1 MVWEANLTDSL
12 TNLDGVDK
20 MRQRILIVD
29 DETSIQELIKFNLEQ
44 AGFETEV
51 ANDGIEAIEKFES
64 YKPDLIVLDLMLPGK
79 DGYDVCKEIRRNSNV
94 PIIMLTAKETELERV
109 LGLEL
114 GADDYIT
121 KPFSPLELVAR
132 IKAVLRRASTQDDP
146 EENEY
151 QVGNISLQV
160 DTREVRVDGNLVELT
175 RKEFD
180 LLHIFMKNV
189 NKVLTREVLLQKVW
203 GYEYEGE
210 TRTVDVHIR
219 HLRRKLGPEGET
231 RIETIH
237 GVGYKL
243 RGN

>member
-1 MVWEANLTDSL
+1 M
-12 TNLDGVDK
+12 K
-20 MRQRILIVD
+20 QRILVVD
-29 DETSIQELIKFNLEQ
+29 DEVTIQELIRFNLEQ
-44 AGFETEV
+44 SGFEVEI
-51 ANDGIEAIEKFES
+51 ASDGNEALEKFEAN
-64 YKPDLIVLDLMLPGK
+64 KPDLIVLDVMLPGK
-79 DGYDVCKEIRRNSNV
+79 DGYDVCKAIRKTSNT

-132 IKAVLRRASTQDDP
+132 IKAVLRRSSGQ
-146 EENEY
+146 EEDTIDEFS
-151 QVGNISLQV
+151 VGSIFMKV
-160 DTREVRVDGNLVELT
+160 GTREVLVKGRPVDLT

-180 LLHIFMKNV
+180 LLHIFMQNV
-189 NKVLTREVLLQKVW
+189 GKVLTREFLLQKVW

-219 HLRRKLGPEGET
+219 HLRRKLGPEGEE

>member
-1 MVWEANLTDSL
+1 MVKQK
-12 TNLDGVDK
+12 V
-20 MRQRILIVD
+20 LIVD
-29 DETSIQELIKFNLEQ
+29 DEISIQELIRFNLEQ
-44 AGFETEV
+44 AGFDTEV
-51 ANDGIEAIEKFES
+51 ANDGIAAIEMFES
-64 YKPDLIVLDLMLPGK
+64 YRPDLIVLDLMLPGK
-79 DGYDVCKEIRRNSNV
+79 DGYDVCKEIRRTSNV

-132 IKAVLRRASTQDDP
+132 IKAVLRRASGQETHD
-146 EENEY
+146 ENEY
-151 QVGNISLQV
+151 RVGNIFLQV
-160 DTREVRVDGNLVELT
+160 DTREVKVHDKNVDLT

-180 LLHIFMKNV
+180 LLHIFMQNV
-189 NKVLTREVLLQKVW
+189 GKVLTREVLLQKVW

>member
-1 MVWEANLTDSL
+1 MI
-12 TNLDGVDK
+12 K
-20 MRQRILIVD
+20 QKILIVD
-29 DETSIQELIKFNLEQ
+29 DEPSIQELIRFNLEQ
-44 AGFETEV
+44 SGFDT
-51 ANDGIEAIEKFES
+51 AIAADGFAALEMFES

-79 DGYDVCKEIRRNSNV
+79 DGYDVCKEIRRTSNV

-114 GADDYIT
+114 GADDYMT

-132 IKAVLRRASTQDDP
+132 IKAVLRRASGQESQD
-146 EENEY
+146 ENEY
-151 QVGNISLQV
+151 KVGNIFLQV
-160 DTREVRVDGNLVELT
+160 DTREVKVGDQLVELT

-180 LLHIFMKNV
+180 LLHIFMQNV
-189 NKVLTREVLLQKVW
+189 GKVMTREVLLQKVW

-219 HLRRKLGPEGET
+219 HLRRKLGPEGES

>member
-1 MVWEANLTDSL
+1 MVM
-12 TNLDGVDK
+12 VK
-20 MRQRILIVD
+20 QKVLIVD
-29 DETSIQELIKFNLEQ
+29 DEVSIQELIRFNLEQ
-44 AGFETEV
+44 AGFDTEV
-51 ANDGIEAIEKFES
+51 AGDGLEAIEMFES
-64 YKPDLIVLDLMLPGK
+64 YKPDMIVLDLMLPGK
-79 DGYDVCKEIRRNSNV
+79 DGYDVCKEIRRTSNV

-114 GADDYIT
+114 GADDYMT

-132 IKAVLRRASTQDDP
+132 IKAVLRRASGQENQD
-146 EENEY
+146 ENEY
-151 QVGNISLQV
+151 KVGSIFLQV
-160 DTREVRVDGNLVELT
+160 DTREVKVNDESVDLT

-180 LLHIFMKNV
+180 LLHIFMQNMG
-189 NKVLTREVLLQKVW
+189 KVLTREVLLQKVW

>member
-1 MVWEANLTDSL
+1 MI
-12 TNLDGVDK
+12 K
-20 MRQRILIVD
+20 QKILIVD
-29 DETSIQELIKFNLEQ
+29 DEPSIQELIRFNLEQ
-44 AGFETEV
+44 SGFDTAV
-51 ANDGIEAIEKFES
+51 ASDGFAALEMFES

-79 DGYDVCKEIRRNSNV
+79 DGYDVCKEIRRTSNV

-114 GADDYIT
+114 GADDYMT

-132 IKAVLRRASTQDDP
+132 IKAVLRRASGQEAQD
-146 EENEY
+146 ENEY
-151 QVGNISLQV
+151 KVGNIHLQV
-160 DTREVRVDGNLVELT
+160 DTREVKVNDQLVELT

-180 LLHIFMKNV
+180 LLHIFMQNV
-189 NKVLTREVLLQKVW
+189 GKVMTREVLLQKVW

-219 HLRRKLGPEGET
+219 HLRRKLGPEGES

-243 RGN
+243 RGELT

>member
-1 MVWEANLTDSL
+1 M
-12 TNLDGVDK
+12 K
-20 MRQRILIVD
+20 QRILVVD
-29 DETSIQELIKFNLEQ
+29 DEVPIQELIKFNLEQ
-44 AGFETEV
+44 AGFEVEIADNGIV
-51 ANDGIEAIEKFES
+51 ALEKFEAN
-64 YKPDLIVLDLMLPGK
+64 KPDLIILDLMLPGK
-79 DGYDVCKEIRRNSNV
+79 DGYDVCKAIRRTSNV

-121 KPFSPLELVAR
+121 KPFSPLELIAR
-132 IKAVLRRASTQDDP
+132 IKAVLRRTSGQEDD
-146 EENEY
+146 EADEY
-151 QVGNISLQV
+151 TVGSIFMKV
-160 DTREVRVDGNLVELT
+160 GTREVLVKGKQVDLT

-180 LLHIFMKNV
+180 LLHTFMQNAG
-189 NKVLTREVLLQKVW
+189 KVLTREFLLQKVW

-219 HLRRKLGPEGET
+219 HLRRKLGPEGEE

>member
-1 MVWEANLTDSL
+1 MVKQK
-12 TNLDGVDK
+12 V
-20 MRQRILIVD
+20 LIVD
-29 DETSIQELIKFNLEQ
+29 DEVTIQELIRFNLDQ
-44 AGFETEV
+44 AGFDTEV
-51 ANDGIEAIEKFES
+51 ASDGLEAIEMFES
-64 YKPDLIVLDLMLPGK
+64 YRPDLIVLDLMLPGK
-79 DGYDVCKEIRRNSNV
+79 DGYDVCKEIRRTSNV

-114 GADDYIT
+114 GADDYMT

-132 IKAVLRRASTQDDP
+132 IKAVLRRASGQEAQD
-146 EENEY
+146 ENEY
-151 QVGNISLQV
+151 KVGNIFLQV
-160 DTREVRVDGNLVELT
+160 DTREVKVHDEPVDLT

-180 LLHIFMKNV
+180 LLHIFMQNMG
-189 NKVLTREVLLQKVW
+189 KVLTREVLLQKVW

>member
-1 MVWEANLTDSL
+1 M
-12 TNLDGVDK
+12 K
-20 MRQRILIVD
+20 QYILVVD
-29 DETSIQELIKFNLEQ
+29 DEIPIQELIKFNLEQ
-44 AGFETEV
+44 AGFEVEL
-51 ANDGIEAIEKFES
+51 AGDGNEALEKFEAK
-64 YKPDLIVLDLMLPGK
+64 KPDLIVLDLMLPGK
-79 DGYDVCKEIRRNSNV
+79 DGYDVCRAIRKTSNT

-132 IKAVLRRASTQDDP
+132 IKAVLRRSSGQEDD
-146 EENEY
+146 EIDEFT
-151 QVGNISLQV
+151 VGSIFMKV
-160 DTREVRVDGNLVELT
+160 GTREVLVKGDPVELT

-180 LLHIFMKNV
+180 LLHIFMQNAG
-189 NKVLTREVLLQKVW
+189 KVLTREFLLQKVW

-219 HLRRKLGPEGET
+219 HLRRKLGPEGED

>member
-1 MVWEANLTDSL
+1 MVKQK
-12 TNLDGVDK
+12 V
-20 MRQRILIVD
+20 LIVD
-29 DETSIQELIKFNLEQ
+29 DEVSIQELIRFNLEQ
-44 AGFETEV
+44 SGFDTEV
-51 ANDGIEAIEKFES
+51 ANDGIAAIEMFES
-64 YKPDLIVLDLMLPGK
+64 YRPDLIVLDLMLPGK
-79 DGYDVCKEIRRNSNV
+79 DGYDVCKEIRRSSNV

-132 IKAVLRRASTQDDP
+132 IKAVLRRASGQETHD
-146 EENEY
+146 ENEY
-151 QVGNISLQV
+151 RVGNIFLQV
-160 DTREVRVDGNLVELT
+160 DTREVKVHDKSVDLT

-180 LLHIFMKNV
+180 LLHIFMQNV
-189 NKVLTREVLLQKVW
+189 GKVLTREVLLQKVW

>member
-1 MVWEANLTDSL
+1 MVKQK
-12 TNLDGVDK
+12 V
-20 MRQRILIVD
+20 LIVD
-29 DETSIQELIKFNLEQ
+29 DEVSIQELIRFNLEQ
-44 AGFETEV
+44 SGFDTEV
-51 ANDGIEAIEKFES
+51 ANDGIAAIEMFES
-64 YKPDLIVLDLMLPGK
+64 YRPDLIVLDLMLPGK
-79 DGYDVCKEIRRNSNV
+79 DGYDVCKEIRRTSNV

-132 IKAVLRRASTQDDP
+132 IKAVLRRASGQETHD
-146 EENEY
+146 ENEY
-151 QVGNISLQV
+151 RVGNIFLQV
-160 DTREVRVDGNLVELT
+160 DTREVKVHDKSVDLT

-180 LLHIFMKNV
+180 LLHIFMQNV
-189 NKVLTREVLLQKVW
+189 GKVLTREVLLQKVW

>member
-1 MVWEANLTDSL
+1 MDLPI
-12 TNLDGVDK
+12 NLDGVIIMVK
-20 MRQRILIVD
+20 QKVLIVD
-29 DETSIQELIKFNLEQ
+29 DELSIQELIRFNLEQ
-44 AGFETEV
+44 SGFETET
-51 ANDGIEAIEKFES
+51 ANDGLAAIEKFEAFR
-64 YKPDLIVLDLMLPGK
+64 PDLIVLDLMLPGK
-79 DGYDVCKEIRRNSNV
+79 DGYDVCKDIRRISNV

-114 GADDYIT
+114 GADDYMT

-132 IKAVLRRASTQDDP
+132 IKAVLRRASGQEVHD
-146 EENEY
+146 ENEY
-151 QVGNISLQV
+151 KVGNIYLQV
-160 DTREVRVDGNLVELT
+160 DTREVKVHDRSIDLT

-180 LLHIFMKNV
+180 LLHIFMQNIG
-189 NKVLTREVLLQKVW
+189 KVLTREVLLQKVW

>member
-1 MVWEANLTDSL
+1 
-12 TNLDGVDK
+12 

-29 DETSIQELIKFNLEQ
+29 DETSIQELIRFNLEQ

-51 ANDGIEAIEKFES
+51 ASDGLEALEKFEA

-79 DGYDVCKEIRRNSNV
+79 DGYDVCKDIRRNSNV

-132 IKAVLRRASTQDDP
+132 IKAVLRRASTQDTP
-146 EENEY
+146 EEDEY
-151 QVGNISLQV
+151 QVGSINLQV
-160 DTREVRVDGNLVELT
+160 DTREVKVDGNQVDLT

-180 LLHIFMKNV
+180 LLHIFMQNV

>member
-1 MVWEANLTDSL
+1 MVKQK
-12 TNLDGVDK
+12 V
-20 MRQRILIVD
+20 LIVD
-29 DETSIQELIKFNLEQ
+29 DEVSIQELIRFNLEQ
-44 AGFETEV
+44 AGFDTEV
-51 ANDGIEAIEKFES
+51 AGDGLEAIEMFES
-64 YKPDLIVLDLMLPGK
+64 YKPDMIVLDLMLPGK
-79 DGYDVCKEIRRNSNV
+79 DGYDVCKEIRRTSNV

-114 GADDYIT
+114 GADDYMT

-132 IKAVLRRASTQDDP
+132 IKAVLRRASGQENQD
-146 EENEY
+146 ENEY
-151 QVGNISLQV
+151 KVGSIFLQV
-160 DTREVRVDGNLVELT
+160 DTREVKVNDESVDLT

-180 LLHIFMKNV
+180 LLHIFMQNMG
-189 NKVLTREVLLQKVW
+189 KVLTREVLLQKVW

-231 RIETIH
+231 RIDTIH

>member
-1 MVWEANLTDSL
+1 MVKQK
-12 TNLDGVDK
+12 V
-20 MRQRILIVD
+20 LIVD
-29 DETSIQELIKFNLEQ
+29 DEISIQELIRFNLEQ
-44 AGFETEV
+44 AGFDTEV
-51 ANDGIEAIEKFES
+51 ANDGIVTIEMFES
-64 YKPDLIVLDLMLPGK
+64 YRPDLIVLDLMLPGK
-79 DGYDVCKEIRRNSNV
+79 DGYDVCKEIRRTSNV

-132 IKAVLRRASTQDDP
+132 IKAVLRRASGQETHD
-146 EENEY
+146 ENEY
-151 QVGNISLQV
+151 RVGNIFLQV
-160 DTREVRVDGNLVELT
+160 DTREVKVQDKNVDLT

-180 LLHIFMKNV
+180 LLHIFMQNV
-189 NKVLTREVLLQKVW
+189 GKVLTREVLLQKVW

>member
-1 MVWEANLTDSL
+1 M
-12 TNLDGVDK
+12 K
-20 MRQRILIVD
+20 QRILVVD
-29 DETSIQELIKFNLEQ
+29 DEVPIQELIKFNLEQ
-44 AGFETEV
+44 AGFEVEIADNGIV
-51 ANDGIEAIEKFES
+51 ALEMFEAN
-64 YKPDLIVLDLMLPGK
+64 KPDLIILDLMLPGK
-79 DGYDVCKEIRRNSNV
+79 DGYDVCKAIRRTSNV

-121 KPFSPLELVAR
+121 KPFSPLELIAR
-132 IKAVLRRASTQDDP
+132 IKAVLRRSSGQEDD
-146 EENEY
+146 EADEY
-151 QVGNISLQV
+151 TVGSIFMKV
-160 DTREVRVDGNLVELT
+160 GTREVLVKGKQVDLT

-180 LLHIFMKNV
+180 LLHTFMQNAG
-189 NKVLTREVLLQKVW
+189 KVLTREFLLQKVW

-219 HLRRKLGPEGET
+219 HLRRKLGPEGEE

>member
-1 MVWEANLTDSL
+1 
-12 TNLDGVDK
+12 

-51 ANDGIEAIEKFES
+51 ASDGLSALEKFES
-64 YKPDLIVLDLMLPGK
+64 YKPDLVVLDLMLPGK
-79 DGYDVCKEIRRNSNV
+79 DGYDVCKDIRRHSNV

-132 IKAVLRRASTQDDP
+132 IKAVLRRASNQETP
-146 EENEY
+146 EEDEY
-151 QVGNISLQV
+151 QVGNIYLRV
-160 DTREVRVDGNLVELT
+160 DTREVKVDGKEVDLT
-175 RKEFD
+175 CKEFD
-180 LLHIFMKNV
+180 LLHIFMQNV

>member
-1 MVWEANLTDSL
+1 M
-12 TNLDGVDK
+12 K
-20 MRQRILIVD
+20 QRILVVD
-29 DETSIQELIKFNLEQ
+29 DEVPIQELIKFNLEQ
-44 AGFETEV
+44 AGFDVEV
-51 ANDGIEAIEKFES
+51 AGDGIQAIEMFERN
-64 YKPDLIVLDLMLPGK
+64 KPDLIVLDLMLPGK
-79 DGYDVCKEIRRNSNV
+79 DGYDVCKAIRKTSNT

-132 IKAVLRRASTQDDP
+132 IKAVLRRSSGQEDDDID
-146 EENEY
+146 EF
-151 QVGNISLQV
+151 QVGSIFMKV
-160 DTREVRVDGNLVELT
+160 DTREVKVNGELIELT

-180 LLHIFMKNV
+180 LLHIFLLNV
-189 NKVLTREVLLQKVW
+189 GKVLTREFLLQKVW

-219 HLRRKLGPEGET
+219 HLRRKLGPEGEE

>member
-1 MVWEANLTDSL
+1 M
-12 TNLDGVDK
+12 K
-20 MRQRILIVD
+20 QRILVVD
-29 DETSIQELIKFNLEQ
+29 DERPIQELIKFNLEQ
-44 AGFETEV
+44 AGFEVELAGDGLV
-51 ANDGIEAIEKFES
+51 ALEKFEEI
-64 YKPDLIVLDLMLPGK
+64 KPDLIVLDLMLPGK
-79 DGYDVCKEIRRNSNV
+79 DGYDVCKAIRRTSNT

-132 IKAVLRRASTQDDP
+132 IKAVLRRTGVQ
-146 EENEY
+146 EEEEIDEFT
-151 QVGNISLQV
+151 VGSIYMRV
-160 DTREVRVDGNLVELT
+160 ETREVLSKDVQVDLT

-180 LLHIFMKNV
+180 LLHTFLQNV
-189 NKVLTREVLLQKVW
+189 NKVLTREFLLQKVW

-219 HLRRKLGPEGET
+219 HLRRKLGPEGEE

>member
-1 MVWEANLTDSL
+1 MVKQK
-12 TNLDGVDK
+12 V
-20 MRQRILIVD
+20 LIVD
-29 DETSIQELIKFNLEQ
+29 DEVSIQELIRFNLEQ
-44 AGFETEV
+44 AGFDTEV
-51 ANDGIEAIEKFES
+51 AGDGLEAIEKFES

-79 DGYDVCKEIRRNSNV
+79 DGYDVCKEIRRTSNV

-114 GADDYIT
+114 GADDYMT

-132 IKAVLRRASTQDDP
+132 IKAVLRRASGQENQD
-146 EENEY
+146 ENEY
-151 QVGNISLQV
+151 KVGSIFLQV
-160 DTREVRVDGNLVELT
+160 DTREVKVNDQPVDLT

-180 LLHIFMKNV
+180 LLHIFMQNMG
-189 NKVLTREVLLQKVW
+189 KVLTREVLLQKVW

>member
-1 MVWEANLTDSL
+1 
-12 TNLDGVDK
+12 

>member
-1 MVWEANLTDSL
+1 MI
-12 TNLDGVDK
+12 K
-20 MRQRILIVD
+20 QKILIVD
-29 DETSIQELIKFNLEQ
+29 DEVSIQELIRFNLEQ

-51 ANDGIEAIEKFES
+51 AGDGIAAVEMFES
-64 YKPDLIVLDLMLPGK
+64 YRPDLIVLDLMLPGK
-79 DGYDVCKEIRRNSNV
+79 DGYDVCKEIRRTSNV

-132 IKAVLRRASTQDDP
+132 IKAVLRRASTQETHD
-146 EENEY
+146 ENEY
-151 QVGNISLQV
+151 RVGNIFLEV
-160 DTREVRVDGNLVELT
+160 DTREVKVQGDNVDLT

-180 LLHIFMKNV
+180 LLHIFMQEV
-189 NKVLTREVLLQKVW
+189 GKVLTREVLLQKVW

-219 HLRRKLGPEGET
+219 HLRRKLGPEGEA

>member
-1 MVWEANLTDSL
+1 MI
-12 TNLDGVDK
+12 K
-20 MRQRILIVD
+20 QKILIVD
-29 DETSIQELIKFNLEQ
+29 DEPSIQELIRFNLEQ
-44 AGFETEV
+44 SGFDTAV
-51 ANDGIEAIEKFES
+51 ASDGFAALEMFES

-79 DGYDVCKEIRRNSNV
+79 DGYDVCKEIRRTSNV

-114 GADDYIT
+114 GADDYMT

-132 IKAVLRRASTQDDP
+132 IKAVLRRASGQEAQD
-146 EENEY
+146 ENEY
-151 QVGNISLQV
+151 KVGNIHLQV
-160 DTREVRVDGNLVELT
+160 DTREVKVNDQLVELT

-180 LLHIFMKNV
+180 LLHIFMQNV
-189 NKVLTREVLLQKVW
+189 GKVMTREVLLQKVW

-219 HLRRKLGPEGET
+219 HLRRKLGPEGES

-237 GVGYKL
+237 GVGNKL

>member
-1 MVWEANLTDSL
+1 
-12 TNLDGVDK
+12 
-20 MRQRILIVD
+20 MRQRILVVD
-29 DETSIQELIKFNLEQ
+29 DEVPIQELIKFNLEQ
-44 AGFETEV
+44 AGFEVKV
-51 ANDGIEAIEKFES
+51 AGDGNEALERFES
-64 YKPDLIVLDLMLPGK
+64 DKPDLVVLDLMLPGK
-79 DGYDVCKEIRRNSNV
+79 DGWDVCKAIRRNSNT

-132 IKAVLRRASTQDDP
+132 IKAVLRRAAGQDTQQ
-146 EENEY
+146 EEEFL
-151 QVGNISLQV
+151 VGNISMRV
-160 DTREVRVDGNLVELT
+160 ETREVKVKGESVDLT

-180 LLHIFMKNV
+180 LLHVFLMNV
-189 NKVLTREVLLQKVW
+189 GKVLTREYLLQKVW

-219 HLRRKLGPEGET
+219 HLRRKLGPEGED

>member
-1 MVWEANLTDSL
+1 MI
-12 TNLDGVDK
+12 K
-20 MRQRILIVD
+20 QKILIVD
-29 DETSIQELIKFNLEQ
+29 DEPSIQELIGFNLEQ
-44 AGFETEV
+44 SGFDT
-51 ANDGIEAIEKFES
+51 AIAADGFAALEMFES

-79 DGYDVCKEIRRNSNV
+79 DGYDVCKEIRRTSNV

-114 GADDYIT
+114 GADDYMT

-132 IKAVLRRASTQDDP
+132 IKAVLRRASGQEAQD
-146 EENEY
+146 ENEY
-151 QVGNISLQV
+151 KVGNIHLQV
-160 DTREVRVDGNLVELT
+160 DTREVKVNDQLVELT

-180 LLHIFMKNV
+180 LLHIFMQNV
-189 NKVLTREVLLQKVW
+189 GKVMTREVLLQKVW

-219 HLRRKLGPEGET
+219 HLRRKLGPEGES

>member
-1 MVWEANLTDSL
+1 MV
-12 TNLDGVDK
+12 
-20 MRQRILIVD
+20 VD
-29 DETSIQELIKFNLEQ
+29 DEVPIQELIKFNLEQ
-44 AGFETEV
+44 AGFEVKV
-51 ANDGIEAIEKFES
+51 AGDGNEALERFES
-64 YKPDLIVLDLMLPGK
+64 DKPDLVVLDLMLPGK
-79 DGYDVCKEIRRNSNV
+79 DGWDVCKAIRRNSNT

-132 IKAVLRRASTQDDP
+132 IKAVLRRAAGQETQQ
-146 EENEY
+146 EEEFL
-151 QVGNISLQV
+151 VGNISMRV
-160 DTREVRVDGNLVELT
+160 ETREVKVKGESVDLT

-180 LLHIFMKNV
+180 LLHVFLMNV
-189 NKVLTREVLLQKVW
+189 GKVLTREYLLQKVW

-219 HLRRKLGPEGET
+219 HLRRKLGPEGED

>member
-1 MVWEANLTDSL
+1 MI
-12 TNLDGVDK
+12 K
-20 MRQRILIVD
+20 QKILIVD
-29 DETSIQELIKFNLEQ
+29 DEVSIQELIRFNLEQ

-51 ANDGIEAIEKFES
+51 AGDGIAAIEMFES
-64 YKPDLIVLDLMLPGK
+64 YRPDLIVLDLMLPGK
-79 DGYDVCKEIRRNSNV
+79 DGYDVCKEIRRTSNV

-132 IKAVLRRASTQDDP
+132 IKAVLRRASTQETHD
-146 EENEY
+146 ENEY
-151 QVGNISLQV
+151 KVGNIFLQV
-160 DTREVRVDGNLVELT
+160 DTREVKVQERNVELT

-180 LLHIFMKNV
+180 LLHIFMQEIG
-189 NKVLTREVLLQKVW
+189 KVLTREVLLQKVW

-219 HLRRKLGPEGET
+219 HLRRKLGPEGEA

>member
-1 MVWEANLTDSL
+1 MI
-12 TNLDGVDK
+12 K
-20 MRQRILIVD
+20 QKILIVD
-29 DETSIQELIKFNLEQ
+29 DEPSIQELIRFNLEQ
-44 AGFETEV
+44 SGFDTAV
-51 ANDGIEAIEKFES
+51 ASDGFAALEMFES

-79 DGYDVCKEIRRNSNV
+79 DGYDVCKEIRRTSNV

-114 GADDYIT
+114 GADDYMT

-132 IKAVLRRASTQDDP
+132 IKAVLRRASGQEAQD
-146 EENEY
+146 ENEY
-151 QVGNISLQV
+151 KVGNIHLQV
-160 DTREVRVDGNLVELT
+160 DTREVKVNDQLVELT

-180 LLHIFMKNV
+180 LLHIFMQNV
-189 NKVLTREVLLQKVW
+189 GKVMTREVLLQKVW

-219 HLRRKLGPEGET
+219 HLRRKLGPEGES

>member
-1 MVWEANLTDSL
+1 MDP
-12 TNLDGVDK
+12 
-20 MRQRILIVD
+20 
-29 DETSIQELIKFNLEQ
+29 TSRS
-44 AGFETEV
+44 V
-51 ANDGIEAIEKFES
+51 
-64 YKPDLIVLDLMLPGK
+64 VLDLMLPGK

-114 GADDYIT
+114 GADDYMT

-132 IKAVLRRASTQDDP
+132 IKAVLRRASGQESQD
-146 EENEY
+146 ENEY
-151 QVGNISLQV
+151 KVGNIHLQV
-160 DTREVRVDGNLVELT
+160 DTREVRVNDQLVELT

-180 LLHIFMKNV
+180 LLHIFMQNV
-189 NKVLTREVLLQKVW
+189 GKVMTREVLLQKVW

-219 HLRRKLGPEGET
+219 HLRRKLGPEGES

>member
-1 MVWEANLTDSL
+1 MI
-12 TNLDGVDK
+12 K
-20 MRQRILIVD
+20 QKILIVD
-29 DETSIQELIKFNLEQ
+29 DEVSIQELIRFNLEQ

-51 ANDGIEAIEKFES
+51 AGDGIAAVEMFES
-64 YKPDLIVLDLMLPGK
+64 YRPDLIVLDLMLPGK
-79 DGYDVCKEIRRNSNV
+79 DGYDVCKEIRRTSNV

-132 IKAVLRRASTQDDP
+132 IKAVLRRASTQETHD
-146 EENEY
+146 ENEY
-151 QVGNISLQV
+151 RVGNIFLQV
-160 DTREVRVDGNLVELT
+160 DTREVKVQGDNVDLT

-180 LLHIFMKNV
+180 LLHIFMQEV
-189 NKVLTREVLLQKVW
+189 GKVLTREVLLQKVW

-219 HLRRKLGPEGET
+219 HLRRKLGPEGEA

>member
-1 MVWEANLTDSL
+1 M
-12 TNLDGVDK
+12 K
-20 MRQRILIVD
+20 QRILVVD
-29 DETSIQELIKFNLEQ
+29 DEINIQELIRVNLEQ
-44 AGFETEV
+44 AGFEVEIADNGIAALERFE
-51 ANDGIEAIEKFES
+51 AN
-64 YKPDLIVLDLMLPGK
+64 KPDLIILDLMLPGK
-79 DGYDVCKEIRRNSNV
+79 DGYDVCKAIRKTSNV

-121 KPFSPLELVAR
+121 KPFSPLELIAR
-132 IKAVLRRASTQDDP
+132 IKAVLRRSSGQEDD
-146 EENEY
+146 EADEY
-151 QVGNISLQV
+151 TVGSIFMKV
-160 DTREVRVDGNLVELT
+160 GTREVLVKGKPVDLT

-180 LLHIFMKNV
+180 LLHTFMQNAG
-189 NKVLTREVLLQKVW
+189 KVLTREFLLQKVW

-219 HLRRKLGPEGET
+219 HLRRKLGPEGEE

>member
-1 MVWEANLTDSL
+1 MV
-12 TNLDGVDK
+12 K
-20 MRQRILIVD
+20 QRILIVD
-29 DETSIQELIKFNLEQ
+29 DEVPIQELIKFNLEQ
-44 AGFETEV
+44 SGFEVHV
-51 ANDGIEAIEKFES
+51 AGDGDTAIEMFEAI
-64 YKPDLIVLDLMLPGK
+64 KPDLMVLDLMLPGK
-79 DGYDVCKEIRRNSNV
+79 DGYDVCKTIRRNSNV

-132 IKAVLRRASTQDDP
+132 IKAVLRRASGQDSQAED
-146 EENEY
+146 EELT
-151 QVGNISLQV
+151 VGPITLRSE
-160 DTREVRVDGNLVELT
+160 TREVIVNGGQVDLT

-180 LLHIFMKNV
+180 LLHIFMQNV
-189 NKVLTREVLLQKVW
+189 GKVLTREFLLQKVW

-219 HLRRKLGPEGET
+219 HLRRKLGNPGEE

>member
-1 MVWEANLTDSL
+1 M
-12 TNLDGVDK
+12 K
-20 MRQRILIVD
+20 QRILVVD
-29 DETSIQELIKFNLEQ
+29 DEVPIQELIKYNLEQ
-44 AGFETEV
+44 AGFEVEV
-51 ANDGIEAIEKFES
+51 ADDGNQALEMFEAN
-64 YKPDLIVLDLMLPGK
+64 KPDLLVLDLMLPGK
-79 DGYDVCKEIRRNSNV
+79 DGYDVCKAIRKNSNT

-132 IKAVLRRASTQDDP
+132 IKAVLRRSSGQED
-146 EENEY
+146 EEIDEFT
-151 QVGNISLQV
+151 VGSIYMKV
-160 DTREVRVDGNLVELT
+160 DTREVSVKKELVDLT

-180 LLHIFMKNV
+180 LLHIFMQNV
-189 NKVLTREVLLQKVW
+189 GKVLTREFLLQKVW

-219 HLRRKLGPEGET
+219 HLRRKLGSEGEE